1 MEKDIIENNEIEKGN
16 DLPVEAQAEEVAE
29 APIEAVMAEAVKEEP
44 AKMEAMKAESD
55 APFSETPDEV
65 EVERDFRRGG
75 GDRGGGDKKK
85 FFYTKKVCK
94 FCTKQVDEKNIDYK
108 NIELMRKFVMPSGKI
123 VPRRINGSC
132 ARHQRRV
139 SEEIKKARII
149 ALLPFLDR

>member
-1 MEKDIIENNEIEKGN
+1 MANDTIENNEIEQGN
-16 DLPVEAQAEEVAE
+16 NLVADSVEVGTEETIEKEADVIDEIKAEAIAEETAEGVVAPRVS
-29 APIEAVMAEAVKEEP
+29 AGA
-44 AKMEAMKAESD
+44 SD
-55 APFSETPDEV
+55 SSDDV
-65 EVERDFRRGG
+65 EVERDFR
-75 GDRGGGDKKK
+75 RGGGDKKK

-94 FCTKQVDEKNIDYK
+94 FCTKQIDEKNIDYK

>member
-1 MEKDIIENNEIEKGN
+1 
-16 DLPVEAQAEEVAE
+16 
-29 APIEAVMAEAVKEEP
+29 
-44 AKMEAMKAESD
+44 MKAESD

-75 GDRGGGDKKK
+75 GGGGGDKKK

-94 FCTKQVDEKNIDYK
+94 FCTKQIDEKNIDYK